1 MICADFLKIFAPALS
16 ILAPRFGNFRPF
28 PLSGFARRWQMP
40 RLYPL
45 SPPCASKIF
54 SRILFAK
61 RGILTV
67 KRKARGTPD
76 PFRSAAQGY
85 GVKPDPFRMAP
96 AAQAGGTEMTDKKS
110 GEELLAEVY
119 RNTRYALASIADIL
133 PETEDERLREE
144 LKQMH
149 DGYEHISGKAAALAK
164 ERGIELKD
172 PGPLKR
178 AMLWGSVKM
187 NALKDDSRA
196 HIAEMLT
203 QGTVMG
209 ITALTRSL
217 GESER
222 ADEDIRAVADE
233 LLLLEQQYEQAMKS
247 YIY

>member
-1 MICADFLKIFAPALS
+1 M
-16 ILAPRFGNFRPF
+16 R
-28 PLSGFARRWQMP
+28 
-40 RLYPL
+40 RLYPF
-45 SPPCASKIF
+45 SPRASKIF
-54 SRILFAK
+54 PRILFGKAGHTDGQK
-61 RGILTV
+61 EGAG
-67 KRKARGTPD
+67 KARP
-76 PFRSAAQGY
+76 PFRTVPAAQGY

-96 AAQAGGTEMTDKKS
+96 MAQAGGTEMTDKKS

-133 PETEDERLREE
+133 PETQDERLRET

>member
-1 MICADFLKIFAPALS
+1 MRGAPD
-16 ILAPRFGNFRPF
+16 PFRNAAQ
-28 PLSGFARRWQMP
+28 G
-40 RLYPL
+40 YG
-45 SPPCASKIF
+45 
-54 SRILFAK
+54 AK
-61 RGILTV
+61 
-67 KRKARGTPD
+67 PD
-76 PFRSAAQGY
+76 PFRSAAQGCGVKPDPFRNAAQGY

-96 AAQAGGTEMTDKKS
+96 MAQAGGTEMTDKKS

-222 ADEDIRAVADE
+222 ADEGIRAVAGE

-247 YIY
+247 